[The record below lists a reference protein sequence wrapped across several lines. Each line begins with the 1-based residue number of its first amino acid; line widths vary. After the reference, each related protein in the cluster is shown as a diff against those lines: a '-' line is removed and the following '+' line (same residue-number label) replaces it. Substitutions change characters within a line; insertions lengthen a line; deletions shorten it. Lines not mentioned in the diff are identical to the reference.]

1 MKNFNKKSRR
11 ISTALLST
19 ALIITL
25 SSCSAATNNYGKLN
39 KNEVYASIGDYK
51 VTYGDLWNE
60 LKWSAIDVLNTQIED
75 IVLKTDLDNLTLV
88 MENQYDQLTDDNKDS
103 LGISDEEG
111 FNKLYDKYKSRLI
124 DYVVQDIYN
133 FNFKIEGYWDSY
145 DDLKES
151 TIKTNRAQYLDEI
164 YSKYH
169 KDALST
175 GETYKDIIDNA
186 DKDNTEGL
194 FSMAQDLKE
203 IYYKEYA
210 KELLTYRSLKED
222 QEEALKDDDDAN
234 DDKEGLYTHSEYV
247 IKFQDEFTNTYDLNM
262 LLINFT
268 SNDEFENTLR
278 AFGLKSLNNKFYF
291 IKDNANDNY
300 ITYLNSENRMSY
312 NEYID
317 YYDEFTKTDLT
328 KEKGVETDL
337 SGELMLELYIL
348 IYNYMY
354 AGYKTPL
361 ESAYSVKYNNLK
373 NADLDDLRKIVYEV
387 IYDYSNQDEKEYY
400 KNTIKLLNDNYHDI
414 LTYSSS
420 QLEDDYSANFKK
432 YCYETLKLNDKNG
445 IENTSTR
452 YSTAIE
458 SVNNYNFIVYKF
470 SDEMD
475 AIADDTLK
483 KYEEYYLDD
492 TLTTI
497 DFYDYI
503 TDEELNPGLKEQVE
517 ELILDDRVTDSSIE
531 SKIDELAEDV
541 KVKIYVECVEIAYQ
555 KDHSNYSKAVKK
567 AANSNI
573 LATINY
579 NKKTYNLNIFADE
592 NDKKTIRTAGTN
604 EAFGVFNYLEQ
615 QNGAT
620 TAIDLLNKKVI
631 RDTNTFKEVKKDKTN
646 YNLYKTYITNVL
658 TSFSNDGYAQSGYPS
673 TLGKYNFLLLYFH
686 SANINEIIDNYY
698 MVQLASAKLLTN
710 YSNEALADFFKE
722 YSDGAYDKYFN
733 LVGKRLVIYMDANED
748 GEKDDPA
755 DWKTNMVEN
764 WKKLDGTT
772 SDVTLEY
779 VAKELIYVIYNK
791 VAAAAGTSHV
801 DKIDDLVSEINDSAK
816 VVYAENLVSTENIWA
831 KYKWLGLNVT
841 TEDISVTNTTTDI
854 DFNLKQRLY
863 DYATVDSYQYYID
876 DTYPTEYIEE
886 LTIDSI
892 SNDSDIVA
900 TNDGFNM
907 IVLTKGTSKASAK
920 WSEDDYSDTLLKN
933 IILKYNEEYVSID
946 NIFNDEDKLN
956 SNQIMLYVLDYAING
971 ESTISPSKTSD
982 AINTFLSPIVQRFT
996 SADTQR
1002 IITLCFLNNKCNPGT
1017 TLTKDNL
1024 CDVVTFAN
1032 EGYNGTGNYVDQ
1044 LISISERVADSYANL
1059 IEDETHTSDL
1069 YPKWWEKV
1077 IEKVQEFL
1085 ITSEKEE
1092 A

>member
-133 FNFKIEGYWDSY
+133 FKYEIDDYWDGVAE
-145 DDLKES
+145 LKES
-151 TIKTNRAQYLDEI
+151 VIKSNRAQYVDNVYTE
-164 YSKYH
+164 YH
-169 KDALST
+169 KDTASNGKTYLEIIEEST
-175 GETYKDIIDNA
+175 KDDCE
-186 DKDNTEGL
+186 DL
-194 FSMAQDLKE
+194 FLIAEDLKE
-203 IYYKEYA
+203 LYYKEYA
-210 KELLTYRSLKED
+210 KELLTYIILNEK

-234 DDKEGLYTHSEYV
+234 DDTEGLYTHSEYV

-268 SNDEFENTLR
+268 SNEEFENTLR

-300 ITYLNSENRMSY
+300 MTYLNSENRMSY

-361 ESAYSVKYNNLK
+361 ESTYSVKYNNLK

-387 IYDYSNQDEKEYY
+387 IYDFSNQDEKEYY

-432 YCYETLKLNDKNG
+432 YCYETLKLKDKNG

-458 SVNNYNFIVYKF
+458 SVNDYNFIAYKF

-475 AIADDTLK
+475 AITDDTLK
-483 KYEEYYLDD
+483 RYEEYYLDD

-497 DFYDYI
+497 DFYDSI
-503 TDEELNPGLKEQVE
+503 TNEELNPGLKEQIE
-517 ELILDDRVTDSSIE
+517 EYIVQDKMADTTIDST
-531 SKIDELAEDV
+531 IDELVEDV

-573 LATINY
+573 LATITY

-592 NDKKTIRTAGTN
+592 NDKKSIRVAGTN
-604 EAFGVFNYLEQ
+604 EAFGVFNYLERK
-615 QNGAT
+615 NGPT
-620 TAIDLLNKKVI
+620 TAIDLLNKEVI
-631 RDTNTFKEVKKDKTN
+631 KDTKTFKDVKKDKEN

-673 TLGKYNFLLLYFH
+673 SLGKYNFLLLYFH
-686 SANINEIIDNYY
+686 SANINTIIDNYY

-710 YSNEALADFFKE
+710 YANDSLAEFFNE
-722 YSDGAYDKYFN
+722 YSNLAYEKYFS
-733 LVGKRLVIYMDANED
+733 LVGKRLVIYMDADED
-748 GEKDDPA
+748 GEKDDPS
-755 DWKTNMVEN
+755 DWKTNIVEN
-764 WKKLDGTT
+764 WKKLDDTVG
-772 SDVTLEY
+772 DVTLEY

-801 DKIDDLVSEINDSAK
+801 DKITELVTEINDSAK
-816 VVYAENLVSTENIWA
+816 VVYEKNIISNENTWA

-841 TEDISVTNTTTDI
+841 TEDLSVTNTTTDI

-863 DYATVDSYQYYID
+863 DYSSIDSYQYYING
-876 DTYPTEYIEE
+876 TYPTEYIEE

-892 SNDSDIVA
+892 TNENDIVM
-900 TNDGFNM
+900 TSDGFNM
-907 IVLTKGTSKASAK
+907 IILTKGNSKPSAK

-933 IILKYNEEYVSID
+933 IILKYNEEYVSISD
-946 NIFNDEDKLN
+946 IFNENDMLN

-971 ESTISPSKTSD
+971 ESTISPSATSE
-982 AINTFLSPIVQRFT
+982 AITAFLSPVVERFT
-996 SADTQR
+996 SSETQR
-1002 IITLCFLNNKCNPGT
+1002 IITLCFLKNKCNPSEN
-1017 TLTKDNL
+1017 NL
-1024 CDVVTFAN
+1024 YDVVTFTKEN
-1032 EGYNGTGNYVDQ
+1032 YNGEGNYLNK
-1044 LISISERVADSYANL
+1044 LIEMSMRASDNYSDL
-1059 IEDETHTSDL
+1059 IEDTTKTSDL
-1069 YPKWWEKV
+1069 YPDWWDKL
-1077 IEKVQEFL
+1077 IEKVNEFL